1 MHSLK
6 ALMVAYKGISSSM
19 PSDPSSDGPSS
30 PKPSASNKSAI
41 DGSAGVSSGISG
53 PPGHALRRAKTVDET
68 MAMRGR
74 RRTPTRRF
82 SSDSNSVEPPKRRG
96 SNFSDYSLN
105 EARDILHPHT
115 AAQREDSTETSSLA
129 GISLIFAL
137 LPALSGALF
146 NNGHAVV
153 TDVMLLSLAGVFLHW
168 SVTQPW

>member
-6 ALMVAYKGISSSM
+6 ALMVACNGISSSM
-19 PSDPSSDGPSS
+19 PCEPSSDVSSS
-30 PKPSASNKSAI
+30 PKPSAPNKSTI
-41 DGSAGVSSGISG
+41 DGSAAVSSGISG
-53 PPGHALRRAKTVDET
+53 PPGHALRRARTVDET

-82 SSDSNSVEPPKRRG
+82 SSDSNSAEPPQRRG

-115 AAQREDSTETSSLA
+115 AAQREDDAEHSSLA
-129 GISLIFAL
+129 GISLLFAL